1 MKLIP
6 RNAPHIRHSD
16 NNKTVMGDM
25 IISLLPL
32 YFIAFC
38 YYGARVLVLMALSLV
53 VCFVADTA
61 GDLLSGRRYN
71 FRDFSPFVT
80 GLIIPL
86 LMPVTAS
93 LRMVVV
99 AGLAAILIAKQPFG
113 GTGDNFF
120 NPAAVGI
127 AFATACWPTEM
138 FLYPNP
144 FDNIPLWNVSTVAT
158 SAGGAFS
165 LKLGGIPSVSLQDM
179 FLGVI
184 QGPMGT
190 TSVLVILACFLYLAF
205 RRTIRPQLTLSFLA
219 SAALF
224 AFLFPRTNAAPLEG
238 VLYEMMSGTMVFA
251 AVFMITD
258 PVTSP
263 KRPLACVAYGLAAG
277 IVTMCFRHMGG
288 FEQAGPF
295 AILLMNALA
304 PLFDEGVW
312 RLERRLTRHQEG
324 GEPDEAYAD

>member
-1 MKLIP
+1 MKLVP

-16 NNKTVMGDM
+16 NSKTVMGDM
-25 IISLLPL
+25 IVSLLPL

-38 YYGARVLVLMALSLV
+38 YYGMRVLVMMAISLV

-61 GDLLSGRRYN
+61 GDLLAGRGYN

-80 GLIIPL
+80 GLLIPL
-86 LMPVTAS
+86 MMPATAQY
-93 LRMVVV
+93 RMVVV

-120 NPAAVGI
+120 NPAAAGI
-127 AFATACWPTEM
+127 AFAIACWPTEM

-144 FDNIPLWNVSTVAT
+144 FDTITVWGEQAAQT

-165 LKLGGIPSVSLQDM
+165 LRLGGIPALNLQDM
-179 FLGVI
+179 FLGVF

-190 TSVLVILACFLYLAF
+190 TCVLVILACFLYLAF
-205 RRTIRPQLTLSFLA
+205 RRTIRPELTISFLLA
-219 SAALF
+219 AALF
-224 AFLFPRTNAAPLEG
+224 AFLFPRTTAQPLEG
-238 VLYEMMSGTMVFA
+238 VLYEMMSGTMVFS
-251 AVFMITD
+251 AVFMLTD

-263 KRPLACVAYGLAAG
+263 KTPLACVLYGLVAG
-277 IVTMCFRHMGG
+277 VVTMGFRYLGG
-288 FEQAGPF
+288 FEQAAPF
-295 AILLMNALA
+295 AILLMNALS

-312 RLERRLTRHQEG
+312 RLKTRLVKRGEG